1 MSLTQNVCS
10 DGSKLCMTLRIQEAS
25 KSFYLRSFFCVHCSL
40 AAFHCCLQAKIQAS
54 DATNR
59 ILKRLFSCS
68 FLYFMKQF
76 ILYCQYVTAIF
87 YLGSSDGHY
96 GGCVYNPAYLCT
108 LMMRGPE
115 VAPAPLASAPSP
127 SPPHRVLGWQS

>member
-1 MSLTQNVCS
+1 MCS

-25 KSFYLRSFFCVHCSL
+25 KSFYLRSFFCVQWSL

-87 YLGSSDGHY
+87 YLSYGDGHY
-96 GGCVYNPAYLCT
+96 RACGTGVYNPAYLRT

-115 VAPAPLASAPSP
+115 VAPALRASAPSP
-127 SPPHRVLGWQS
+127 SPPHRVSGWRS